1 MKKLITT
8 VLGVNIVAFIVL
20 LVAGS
25 SFWAALS
32 PLITQIIIIIILGVT
47 YKYEQS

>member
-8 VLGVNIVAFIVL
+8 VIGVNIVAFIVL
-20 LVAGS
+20 PATGS
-25 SFWAALS
+25 SFWAALA
-32 PLITQIIIIIILGVT
+32 PLITQIIIMIILGVA